1 MGLPVP
7 QRNVIALQYVP
18 PENDAGWLPGWRDIY
33 DSTYNRTDLPAPE
46 NGRVPKEFLTI
57 LSAEGFDVVLNK
69 NGVIYAARK
78 GSL

>member
-1 MGLPVP
+1 MGLPVS

-18 PENDAGWLPGWRDIY
+18 PDNEAGWLPGWRDIY
-33 DSTYNRTDLPAPE
+33 DSTYNRTDLPALE
-46 NGRVPKEFLTI
+46 DGRVPKEFSTI
-57 LSAEGFDVVLNK
+57 LSAEGFDVVLNH

>member
-1 MGLPVP
+1 MGLPVF

-18 PENDAGWLPGWRDIY
+18 PDNVAGWLPGWRDIY

-46 NGRVPKEFLTI
+46 NGRVPKEFSTI
-57 LSAEGFDVVLNK
+57 LSAEGFDVVINC